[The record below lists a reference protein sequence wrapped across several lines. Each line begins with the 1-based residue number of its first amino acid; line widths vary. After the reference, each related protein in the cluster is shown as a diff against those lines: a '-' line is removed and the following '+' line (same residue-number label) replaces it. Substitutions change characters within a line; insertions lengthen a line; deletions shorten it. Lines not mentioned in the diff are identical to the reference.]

1 MVVDNIYDNRY
12 PAKEEKIFFSGK
24 EIFAVVVDNI
34 YYSIYPAKE
43 EKIFCSGKEIFS
55 AEGLRCWR
63 LSE

>member
-1 MVVDNIYDNRY
+1 MVVDNIYDSRY

-43 EKIFCSGKEIFS
+43 EKYFVLEKKY
-55 AEGLRCWR
+55 LV
-63 LSE
+63 LKV